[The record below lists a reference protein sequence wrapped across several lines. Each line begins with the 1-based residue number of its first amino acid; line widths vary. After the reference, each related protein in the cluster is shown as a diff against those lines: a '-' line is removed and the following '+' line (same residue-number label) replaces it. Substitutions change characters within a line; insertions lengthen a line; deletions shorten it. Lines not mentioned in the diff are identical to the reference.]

1 MYPVTN
7 FIEKNE
13 SQLKYSKN
21 LSISIM
27 SLSDEVLNEGY
38 GEDYNNLCNLTRE
51 GMYVN
56 IVDKGLKA
64 DWLAE

>member
-1 MYPVTN
+1 
-7 FIEKNE
+7 
-13 SQLKYSKN
+13 
-21 LSISIM
+21 M

>member
-1 MYPVTN
+1 MA
-7 FIEKNE
+7 
-13 SQLKYSKN
+13 
-21 LSISIM
+21 
-27 SLSDEVLNEGY
+27 LSDEALREGY
-38 GEDYNNLCNLTRE
+38 AEDYNNLCNFTKE